1 MEYKF
6 VLMTEPAQKCEYIDI
21 FKQNYSL
28 KLFTAV
34 KIPYSWCFISAQGEI
49 YIFLQK
55 QFYNIDYRSCRP
67 IDRNFSVADPEGLFD
82 WDTKSGS
89 KLKSIFQI
97 IYDRNLQL

>member
-34 KIPYSWCFISAQGEI
+34 KIPYS
-49 YIFLQK
+49 
-55 QFYNIDYRSCRP
+55 
-67 IDRNFSVADPEGLFD
+67 
-82 WDTKSGS
+82 
-89 KLKSIFQI
+89 
-97 IYDRNLQL
+97 